1 MFSEIFVEG
10 VKGEESR
17 ASRAVMGG
25 SAWKAGGREY
35 LYRLLALVLG
45 TVFIMEV

>member
-17 ASRAVMGG
+17 ASGAVMGG
-25 SAWKAGGREY
+25 SAWKAGGREC
-35 LYRLLALVLG
+35 RLLALVSG
-45 TVFIMEV
+45 TIFIMEV